1 MDHDKAAESIDE
13 IFDNGDRLLLA
24 LIENVRER
32 KQILRD
38 MTGRCSLIPLRAPE
52 RSGDA

>member
-1 MDHDKAAESIDE
+1 MDHDKAAENIDD
-13 IFDNGDRLLLA
+13 IFDRGDRLLLA

-32 KQILRD
+32 KQIFRD
-38 MTGRCSLIPLRAPE
+38 MIGRSPLITPRAPE

>member
-24 LIENVRER
+24 LIENMRER

-38 MTGRCSLIPLRAPE
+38 MIGRSALITPRAPE
-52 RSGDA
+52 RGGDA

>member
-13 IFDNGDRLLLA
+13 IFEKGDRLLQA

-32 KQILRD
+32 KKIFRD
-38 MTGRCSLIPLRAPE
+38 MTGRCALVAPRAPE